1 MKNILS
7 NTVFTCLFLLSITF
21 AQADIGE
28 THTLKTKRVLLLN
41 QIEELSQD
49 STTTNATIDSL
60 RVEVLNLDTRIFVS
74 YEETIDRVAAQKLRQ
89 NSSNRSVVYLA
100 LGVSLIALFFAIML
114 FALRSR
120 VKENENVGL
129 RQFYKELSIEFAGK
143 VSADKTASNRM
154 LRVNIVVVAGLIL
167 MSASILAFLVRSL

>member
-1 MKNILS
+1 M
-7 NTVFTCLFLLSITF
+7 
-21 AQADIGE
+21 
-28 THTLKTKRVLLLN
+28 
-41 QIEELSQD
+41 
-49 STTTNATIDSL
+49 
-60 RVEVLNLDTRIFVS
+60 S